1 MRQNTPATDELSPNF
16 KDMGVQ
22 GRVRMGHAGCTADR
36 ITTEGSVLEK
46 QVLIAILSA
55 APLALVS
62 AADPAPQGAPG
73 AGGMWVFLKTP
84 LPGAP
89 ASCPDTQ
96 PATSGV
102 VKVPLFA
109 ERSGN
114 CPVASIDGGG
124 NVTVDEL
131 ATALAGA
138 HEGHGTVQQA
148 GKQDPTAIV
157 NRLVDAKL
165 IVMEGDAMGI
175 EDLPEVKE
183 GLKASEESIG
193 REMLK
198 EQVLRDVRSD
208 PAQVDRLY
216 KDKVREWKLQSV
228 LFVREDD
235 AKAMAKQLKAGK
247 TFDALAAQ
255 AVADKKAKGDE
266 PGQFVHGSKLALPVL
281 ANVERTKA
289 GQATPPVKVTGG
301 YTVIEVEEIRYPEN
315 PKARAEAEATSLLE
329 QKKAALK
336 KYYDGLVKRYVK
348 IDEKLLKKLDFEA
361 KKPGFEAL
369 KKDTRVL
376 AQVEGQK
383 PITVGLLSVALS
395 EQFFHGVDNATQ
407 QKRLN
412 KAKGTTLD
420 ALIAQRVVAIEV
432 DRLGIPKTAEF
443 KRRYEA
449 SRESQVF
456 GAFVKKVV
464 LPNVK
469 LDEGSVRKYYD
480 AHQADYAFPAFY
492 KLDSIG
498 FGSQKN
504 AEAAVSKLRG
514 GTDFKWLNAN
524 AEGKLPPGKD
534 TERPSGVL
542 SAKALTPGFAK
553 VMEGA
558 KTGDYRVWAA
568 PGDQFYA
575 VHVVQVTP
583 PSAQPY
589 DEVRESIL
597 QKLYGEAVQNS
608 VQEWIGKLRKIH
620 PVQVYLTRVG
630 S

>member
-1 MRQNTPATDELSPNF
+1 MLNRT
-16 KDMGVQ
+16 
-22 GRVRMGHAGCTADR
+22 
-36 ITTEGSVLEK
+36 I
-46 QVLIAILSA
+46 LIGILAA
-55 APLALVS
+55 APFGLAS
-62 AADPAPQGAPG
+62 AADPAPQAAPG

-89 ASCPDTQ
+89 ASCPDPQ

-138 HEGHGTVQQA
+138 HEGHGVSQQA

-165 IVMEGDAMGI
+165 IVMEADAMGI
-175 EDLPEVKE
+175 DDLPEVKE
-183 GLKASEESIG
+183 GLKASEENIG

-198 EQVLRDVRSD
+198 EQVLRDVRPD
-208 PAQVDRLY
+208 PGQVDRLY
-216 KDKVREWKLQSV
+216 KDKVREWKLQSI

-235 AKAMAKQLKAGK
+235 AKAMARELKAGK
-247 TFDALAAQ
+247 PFDVLAAK
-255 AVADKKAKGDE
+255 AVADKKAKGNE
-266 PGQFVHGSKLALPVL
+266 PGQFVHGSKLIASVL
-281 ANVERTKA
+281 AAVEKVKV
-289 GQATPPVKVTGG
+289 GQATPPVKVPGG
-301 YTVIEVEEIRYPEN
+301 YAVIEVEDVRYPDDA
-315 PKARAEAEATSLLE
+315 KARGEAQATSLLE

-336 KYYDGLVKRYVK
+336 KYYDQLVKKYVK

-369 KKDTRVL
+369 KKDARVL

-412 KAKGTTLD
+412 KSKGTTLD

-432 DRLGIPKTAEF
+432 DRLGIPKSDEF
-443 KRRYEA
+443 RRRFEA
-449 SRESQVF
+449 SRESLVF

-469 LDEGSVRKYYD
+469 LDEPSVRKYYD

-492 KLDSIG
+492 KLESIG

-504 AEAAVSKLRG
+504 AEAAVSKLRS

-524 AEGKLPPGKD
+524 AEGKLDAGKD
-534 TERPSGVL
+534 TERPNGVL
-542 SAKALTPGFAK
+542 SAKALTPAFAK

-575 VHVVQVTP
+575 LHVIQVTP
-583 PSAQPY
+583 PAAQPY
-589 DEVRESIL
+589 EEVRESIV

-630 S
+630 G